1 MQPFLQTRRAQGAVF
16 PLRSVA
22 SPEQGSEA
30 GSDMGGGGDVRGP
43 KHAVSFS
50 AAGLLF
56 PYHVGVAEA
65 LVEDGVIREETYFGG
80 CSAGAIVSALY
91 LCGMPWEEQII
102 FTKRIYEDLRE
113 NGYWLRLSSH
123 PASALSWTRC
133 PRMPP
138 RTAKIPNITTT
149 TTRRSRYWLRLASCL
164 RSLLDEVL
172 PEDCH
177 ERCSGRMVVALTEW
191 RMLPRP
197 PRAKLI
203 SDFESKEDLLDALI
217 ATTYTP
223 LYAGPDMGV
232 PFREARWHSDGA
244 LLNFVAP
251 TGAEEEVVVVP
262 TPWPFSRT
270 DITPL
275 TRPGGMTYR
284 LHFLGEKPPKPNE
297 IAILRSQAVAA
308 RCAS

>member
-113 NGYWLRLSSH
+113 NG
-123 PASALSWTRC
+123 
-133 PRMPP
+133 
-138 RTAKIPNITTT
+138 
-149 TTRRSRYWLRLASCL
+149 YWLRLASCL